1 MAEYKLAV
9 TTGSMTYAGT
19 MDHIYVTLIGT
30 EGQSERTEL
39 NNWGPDFVTGTT
51 QTYSIKPKLSL
62 GELLLVRLEKHSFL
76 FLPENQ
82 WFCSKIVVTTPEG
95 ELLFPCYRW
104 ISNGELVELR
114 GGKARKNFEDV
125 HPKLIYSR
133 KKDLMM
139 RKNLYRWTITDPKI
153 PHHLQFMH
161 VSELPAEEQFS
172 LTRTFEMKYSEARVA
187 IALMFKGMLG
197 STEQWGKIEDMND
210 IFCIQKTTISE
221 YVAKHWKDDDFF
233 GYQFL
238 NGTNPCAIKKCSKL
252 PPNFPVTDEMVKPIL
267 GTGCSLDEE
276 IEKGNIFICDYKIM
290 DKIPTRM
297 CGEEPL
303 QMPASMCLFYMNP
316 KNKLMPIAI
325 QLNQQP
331 SEQNPIFLPSD
342 SETDWL
348 LAKLFVK
355 SAHALEFELVVHL
368 MGTHFLAEVFTVA
381 ALRNFHPIHPLYKL
395 LIPHF
400 EYTLPINTLGRIT
413 LLGTEGAFEISTL
426 GNEGSME
433 LIRRGLSETTYSSLC
448 LPDNISARGLE
459 SIPNYYYRDDGL
471 KLWNIINSYVEKM
484 MQYYY
489 PSDGDVSKD
498 RELQGWIQEVFTHG
512 FLGNKHS
519 GIPSD
524 FTKVIDLVK
533 FLTMVIF
540 TVTAQHA
547 AVNNGQFDYLSWVL
561 NGPLLLRKPPPTTKG
576 QSSLETILETVP
588 NIGETAR
595 FAVLS
600 LILSKKYS
608 DMVVLRAHSEERFDE
623 LEPKQIE
630 LDFQAELFS
639 LSDAIQT
646 RNAELE
652 IPYTYLNP
660 TQIENSITI

>member
-104 ISNGELVELR
+104 ISNGDTSVSQSFLHKINNCFFTVLYLLFFILLKQKSALACQR
-114 GGKARKNFEDV
+114 IV
-125 HPKLIYSR
+125 
-133 KKDLMM
+133 
-139 RKNLYRWTITDPKI
+139 KNL
-153 PHHLQFMH
+153 
-161 VSELPAEEQFS
+161 VFS
-172 LTRTFEMKYSEARVA
+172 F
-187 IALMFKGMLG
+187 
-197 STEQWGKIEDMND
+197 
-210 IFCIQKTTISE
+210 SE

>member
-139 RKNLYRWTITDPKI
+139 RKNLYRWVGICAVCLHNLFVYISQKCHEI
-153 PHHLQFMH
+153 
-161 VSELPAEEQFS
+161 FS
-172 LTRTFEMKYSEARVA
+172 LVYTSVGGQ
-187 IALMFKGMLG
+187 LL
-197 STEQWGKIEDMND
+197 
-210 IFCIQKTTISE
+210 IQKYHTTFNSSLACQRIVKNLVFSFSE

-519 GIPSD
+519 GL
-524 FTKVIDLVK
+524 FQMLRFDLVK

-608 DMVVLRAHSEERFDE
+608 DMVCSPFRSM
-623 LEPKQIE
+623 
-630 LDFQAELFS
+630 
-639 LSDAIQT
+639 
-646 RNAELE
+646 
-652 IPYTYLNP
+652 
-660 TQIENSITI
+660 